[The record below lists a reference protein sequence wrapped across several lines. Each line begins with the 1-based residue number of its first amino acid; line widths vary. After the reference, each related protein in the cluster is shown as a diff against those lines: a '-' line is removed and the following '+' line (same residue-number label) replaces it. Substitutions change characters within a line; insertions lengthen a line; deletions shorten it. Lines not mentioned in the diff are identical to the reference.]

1 MFATAAASASWVSK
15 RIAVWNSG
23 PGFSRD
29 QRDKLFRRF
38 SRLDDPALKSRRG
51 TGVGLYNSW
60 RIVQLHK
67 GRITAHSEQGEWAE
81 FSFEIPATADCAE
94 PEAV

>member
-1 MFATAAASASWVSK
+1 M
-15 RIAVWNSG
+15 WNTG
-23 PGFSRD
+23 PGFS
-29 QRDKLFRRF
+29 QSQQDKLFRRF

-67 GRITAHSEQGEWAE
+67 GRITADSQQGEWAE
-81 FSFEIPATADCAE
+81 FSFEIPAAADCAE
-94 PEAV
+94 PSAVDPRE